1 MKRRIFFT
9 VSEIAFKLK
18 DQQILREWLDR
29 VALAHHGAI
38 VSLNYI
44 FVSDEHLLEMN
55 EEFLQHDTLTDILTF
70 PDEVSNPA
78 GVVGEV
84 YISVDRVRDNAA
96 EFGADFLTE
105 LRRVMA
111 HGLLHLL
118 GFKDKS
124 AKDIK
129 AMRMAEDSALALY
142 LSAPSHS

>member
-9 VSEIAFKLK
+9 VSEIPFKLK
-18 DQQILREWLDR
+18 DQQITRDWLDR
-29 VALAHHGAI
+29 VAQVHHGSI

-44 FVSDEHLLEMN
+44 FVSDAHLLEMN

-84 YISVDRVRDNAA
+84 YISVDRVRDNAS

-124 AKDIK
+124 AKDVK
-129 AMRMAEDSALALY
+129 AMRTAEDSALALY
-142 LSAPSHS
+142 SSPPSHL